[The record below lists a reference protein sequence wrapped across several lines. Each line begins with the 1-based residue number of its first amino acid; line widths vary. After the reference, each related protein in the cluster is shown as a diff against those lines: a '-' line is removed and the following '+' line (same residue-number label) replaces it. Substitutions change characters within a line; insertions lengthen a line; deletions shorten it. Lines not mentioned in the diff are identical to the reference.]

1 MQVHI
6 KNPQLFNE
14 KKQAIKSA
22 GKDTCY
28 VISDFDRTLT
38 YGTFNG
44 KKTPSIISLLR
55 DGNHLTQDYAAKA
68 HQLFDHYHAIEW
80 DTSLS
85 FSYRKSQMQEWWKM
99 HDELL
104 IASKLRLD
112 DLKDIAQNGHLQLRG
127 GVVDCLKKLE
137 ENWIP
142 LVIFSASGCGDAI
155 PLFMQHN
162 ACDFSNISY
171 VINRFSRDENGFAK
185 GIEWEIIHA
194 LNKSEGVFSKFPQL
208 CAQLEER
215 SNVILI
221 GDGLGDA
228 EMAQGSTHE
237 TVLKIWILTLED
249 PEVLKAYE
257 DAFDLVLIGDGD
269 FDKIGILLEEIL
281 V

>member
-22 GKDTCY
+22 GKDACY

-55 DGNHLTQDYAAKA
+55 DGNHLT
-68 HQLFDHYHAIEW
+68 
-80 DTSLS
+80 
-85 FSYRKSQMQEWWKM
+85 
-99 HDELL
+99 
-104 IASKLRLD
+104 
-112 DLKDIAQNGHLQLRG
+112 HLQLRG

-208 CAQLEER
+208 RAQLEER

-228 EMAQGSTHE
+228 EMAQGWTHE

-257 DAFDLVLIGDGD
+257 DAFDLVLLGDGD
-269 FDKIGILLEEIL
+269 FDKIGTLLEEIL